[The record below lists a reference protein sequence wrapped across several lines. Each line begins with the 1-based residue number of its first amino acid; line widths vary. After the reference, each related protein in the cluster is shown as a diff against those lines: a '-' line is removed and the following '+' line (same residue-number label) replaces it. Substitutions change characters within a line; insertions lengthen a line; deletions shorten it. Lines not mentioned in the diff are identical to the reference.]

1 MTLLGCELKLK
12 GEQEE
17 LYSNETRRCVTHAL
31 AAVASAGGAGWCL
44 LARYKNK
51 NINRRD
57 RE

>member
-1 MTLLGCELKLK
+1 MRHADVLHTLWL
-12 GEQEE
+12 
-17 LYSNETRRCVTHAL
+17 TL